1 MATAAQLFG
10 DYVGQADA
18 AGYLR
23 VHPRTV
29 NALVK
34 RGRRRVTRRFGV
46 NLYHYRDL
54 QALLDSGYTGRPT
67 GRPEV
72 T

>member
-1 MATAAQLFG
+1 MVARVTQQEMATAAQLFG

-34 RGRRRVTRRFGV
+34 RGRLRVTRRFGV
-46 NLYHYRDL
+46 NL
-54 QALLDSGYTGRPT
+54 
-67 GRPEV
+67 
-72 T
+72 